1 MGVQV
6 PLGLPFKLKAR
17 MVELVDAGDL
27 KSPEKSCRFKS
38 YYGHHQQIKE
48 KMSLIHLTRTNRYHF
63 YDVYV
68 NPNEIVSIEARRPIQ
83 TKGIILS
90 EDQNILTIIGLT
102 NNRVV
107 EVSETPDEILDLIIS
122 ENPVVLND

>member
-1 MGVQV
+1 
-6 PLGLPFKLKAR
+6 
-17 MVELVDAGDL
+17 
-27 KSPEKSCRFKS
+27 
-38 YYGHHQQIKE
+38 
-48 KMSLIHLTRTNRYHF
+48 MSLIHLTRTNRYHF